1 MTDVPTNPTDDSTSV
16 STPVS
21 TPASADEATD
31 TSAKASGA
39 PKRCGY
45 VALLGRPNAGKSTLL
60 NASLGHKIAVVSAK
74 PQTTRNRILGVHTE
88 GDTQVL
94 FLDTPGIH
102 RADSLHRINR
112 TMNRVAWNVLGD
124 ADVVCYL
131 VDSTEGWKGEDS
143 GYLEGVLKRTEK
155 PVLVLA
161 TKIDAIKKDA
171 VAVGAMTIERGVQ
184 DVLERLP
191 EDIRARATRQTS
203 GGVPLRVSSKRPESV
218 AEFRAGLLPLMP
230 EGPWLYDAD
239 DLTDMPQQFVCAE
252 IVREQVFR
260 QMSAEI
266 PYNAAVKVDLFKHEQ
281 ALTRILATIVVQRD
295 SHKGMVIGKA
305 GSRLKSI
312 GTDAR
317 LALEKHLGRKVY
329 LELFVKVQEGWIDS
343 DALIA
348 EYAGLVDPQA

>member
-1 MTDVPTNPTDDSTSV
+1 MTETPTPTPENTPENTMETSN
-16 STPVS
+16 
-21 TPASADEATD
+21 ENR
-31 TSAKASGA
+31 
-39 PKRCGY
+39 RCGY

-60 NASLGHKIAVVSAK
+60 NAVLGHKIAVVSNK

-88 GDTQVL
+88 GASQIL

-102 RADSLHRINR
+102 KAEALHRINR
-112 TMNRVAWNVLGD
+112 TMNRVAWNVLVD

-131 VDSTEGWKGEDS
+131 VDSTEGWQGEDA
-143 GYLEGVLKRTEK
+143 GYLEGILLRTTK
-155 PVLVLA
+155 PVMVLA

-171 VAVGAMTIERGVQ
+171 VAVGAMTIERGLRTVI
-184 DVLERLP
+184 DRLP
-191 EDIRARATRQTS
+191 EEKRAGADKQIVTGGPIRI
-203 GGVPLRVSSKRPESV
+203 SSKRPESV
-218 AEFRAGLLPLMP
+218 AEFRASLPAHMP

-266 PYNAAVKVDLFKHEQ
+266 PYNAAVKIESFKHE
-281 ALTRILATIVVQRD
+281 AAITRILATIVVQRE
-295 SHKGMVIGKA
+295 SHKGMVIGKG

-317 LALEKHLGRKVY
+317 VSLERHLDRKVY

-348 EYAGLVDPQA
+348 EYAGLVDPKEPKA